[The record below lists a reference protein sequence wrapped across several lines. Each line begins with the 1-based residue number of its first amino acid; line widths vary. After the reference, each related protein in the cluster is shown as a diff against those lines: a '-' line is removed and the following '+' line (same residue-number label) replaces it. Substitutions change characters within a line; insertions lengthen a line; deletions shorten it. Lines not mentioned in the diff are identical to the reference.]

1 MSERTERLDR
11 IDLQILRLLQ
21 ENSDLKTK
29 ELAEAVGLSTT
40 PVFERQRRLEREG
53 YIKRYIAELDME
65 KINYGFVVFC
75 NVKLQRINNSIAT
88 AFVEAIKGI
97 NEVAE
102 CYNISGE
109 YDYLLK
115 IYAADMKSYQHFVLN
130 VLGKIESIGD
140 IRSIFVLDT
149 IKRMT
154 GIQLPE
160 K

>member
-1 MSERTERLDR
+1 
-11 IDLQILRLLQ
+11 
-21 ENSDLKTK
+21 
-29 ELAEAVGLSTT
+29 
-40 PVFERQRRLEREG
+40 
-53 YIKRYIAELDME
+53 ME